1 MAEIIKYISLS
12 SGDLL
17 PFSIVADDA
26 YVDANYDIEEIIRL
40 INNSV
45 IAPKFRIFVLN
56 KDETIAYEIPPEDIQ
71 LGGNYSENYQDGQRR
86 SISFNLFNYNEKYTT
101 SINKL
106 WIGTKLRL
114 DLGIEATDGLTVWF
128 MKGVYVIN
136 QATPRYSVGEYV
148 VAISAADKFS
158 LFENKSGTLDS
169 TYIVPT
175 GVLIEDVIRDI
186 LLHDTGSGDPWD
198 PQPIIYHS
206 SFKGKTV
213 QATITKNAGDT
224 FGSILLELATQLSAE
239 IFYNAAGNLTLVP
252 TNETS
257 MDVDKPLIYS
267 FESIKGDL
275 TGLSFSF
282 NMNDIVNMIVVVG
295 SSINGAVHKATAVNN
310 DAGSPLCVQRMGRR
324 MGSIINDPNI
334 TTDLL
339 AQERADY
346 ELRKQLILRSSTS
359 ITIMYNPLLN
369 VNNLIAISDEFF
381 ELDHEK
387 FLLQGISCSL
397 DYSGQMSVTI
407 SNIVNLPFTTR

>member
-1 MAEIIKYISLS
+1 M
-12 SGDLL
+12 
-17 PFSIVADDA
+17 
-26 YVDANYDIEEIIRL
+26 
-40 INNSV
+40 
-45 IAPKFRIFVLN
+45 
-56 KDETIAYEIPPEDIQ
+56 
-71 LGGNYSENYQDGQRR
+71 
-86 SISFNLFNYNEKYTT
+86 
-101 SINKL
+101 
-106 WIGTKLRL
+106 
-114 DLGIEATDGLTVWF
+114 
-128 MKGVYVIN
+128 
-136 QATPRYSVGEYV
+136 
-148 VAISAADKFS
+148 
-158 LFENKSGTLDS
+158 
-169 TYIVPT
+169 
-175 GVLIEDVIRDI
+175 
-186 LLHDTGSGDPWD
+186 
-198 PQPIIYHS
+198 
-206 SFKGKTV
+206 
-213 QATITKNAGDT
+213 
-224 FGSILLELATQLSAE
+224 ATQLSAE

-359 ITIMYNPLLN
+359 ITVMYNPLLN

>member
-17 PFSIVADDA
+17 PFSIVADDT

-71 LGGNYSENYQDGQRR
+71 TGGSYSENYQDGQRR
-86 SISFNLFNYNEKYTT
+86 SISFNLFNYDEKYTT

-186 LLHDTGSGDPWD
+186 LLHDTGSGDP
-198 PQPIIYHS
+198 
-206 SFKGKTV
+206 
-213 QATITKNAGDT
+213 
-224 FGSILLELATQLSAE
+224 
-239 IFYNAAGNLTLVP
+239 
-252 TNETS
+252 
-257 MDVDKPLIYS
+257 
-267 FESIKGDL
+267 
-275 TGLSFSF
+275 
-282 NMNDIVNMIVVVG
+282 
-295 SSINGAVHKATAVNN
+295 
-310 DAGSPLCVQRMGRR
+310 
-324 MGSIINDPNI
+324 
-334 TTDLL
+334 
-339 AQERADY
+339 
-346 ELRKQLILRSSTS
+346 
-359 ITIMYNPLLN
+359 
-369 VNNLIAISDEFF
+369 
-381 ELDHEK
+381 
-387 FLLQGISCSL
+387 
-397 DYSGQMSVTI
+397 
-407 SNIVNLPFTTR
+407 